1 MSDSYSIQMLKASA
15 LDHELRNVID
25 LLPVDQQDEE
35 VLVVKNYLLKRV
47 KELKN

>member
-15 LDHELRNVID
+15 FDHELRNVID

-35 VLVVKNYLLKRV
+35 VLIVKNYLLKRV

>member
-15 LDHELRNVID
+15 FDHELRNVID
-25 LLPVDQQDEE
+25 LLPADQQDEE

>member
-1 MSDSYSIQMLKASA
+1 MSDSYSIQMLKVSA
-15 LDHELRNVID
+15 FDHELRNVID

-35 VLVVKNYLLKRV
+35 VLIVKNYLLKRV

>member
-15 LDHELRNVID
+15 FDHELRNVID

>member
-15 LDHELRNVID
+15 FDHELRNVID
-25 LLPVDQQDEE
+25 LLPVDHQDEE
-35 VLVVKNYLLKRV
+35 VLIVKNYLLKRV

>member
-15 LDHELRNVID
+15 FDHELRNVID
-25 LLPVDQQDEE
+25 LLPLDQQDEE
-35 VLVVKNYLLKRV
+35 TVVVKNYLLKRI